1 MITLTFT
8 LYDENINEIKY
19 PVGVTPLDILVSS
32 IERERYEE
40 NIKGIP
46 GPIDYGF
53 DFKEREI
60 TLKFQMEHYHDTFD
74 FRLQRDE
81 LYNIFS
87 SHNHL
92 YVSDNLVPTRVIKLQ
107 VDGQFTP
114 ERYGYWY
121 STLEVTGKTTGLP
134 FWRTKYTTQDVE
146 TKGFEAIA
154 EQFGLADGLNIDYP
168 KYTFTE
174 NKFTV
179 WNGGNVTL
187 DPRNMPLKIK
197 LKHLLTDGNF
207 KLTNKTTGETFE
219 YYAPRTGNTV
229 DLDGVQA
236 FVGYQL
242 NRLRET
248 NRKYI
253 SIVPGINEIEYSG
266 GTMDDIQFDFPFY
279 FK

>member
-1 MITLTFT
+1 MIILTFT

-134 FWRTKYTTQDVE
+134 FWRTKWKTQELELEGYNADSD
-146 TKGFEAIA
+146 KFGF
-154 EQFGLADGLNIDYP
+154 ADNINLDYP
-168 KYTFTE
+168 NYTFTT
-174 NKFTV
+174 NSFYV
-179 WNGGNVTL
+179 WNGGNVTI
-187 DPRNMPLKIK
+187 DPRNMDLKIRLYQ
-197 LKHLLTDGNF
+197 LKTDGNF
-207 KLTNKTTGETFE
+207 KLTNHTTGETFE
-219 YYAPRTGNTV
+219 YLAPRTGNTV
-229 DLDGVQA
+229 DMDGVQA
-236 FVGYQL
+236 FVGMQA

-253 SIVPGINEIEYSG
+253 SLAPGLNKISYTGGEMIN
-266 GTMDDIQFDFPFY
+266 IQFDFPFY

>member
-60 TLKFQMEHYHDTFD
+60 TLKFQMEHFHDTFD

-174 NKFTV
+174 NKFIV

-197 LKHLLTDGNF
+197 LKHLLTNGNF

>member
-1 MITLTFT
+1 MPFT
-8 LYDENINEIKY
+8 IFDPNMNKIDY
-19 PVGVTPLDILVSS
+19 PVGVLPLDFLVSA
-32 IERERYEE
+32 IEKERYVE

-53 DFKEREI
+53 DYKDREV
-60 TLKFQMEHYHDTFD
+60 TLNFWLRHFHGEHDQK
-74 FRLQRDE
+74 LLKSE
-81 LYNIFS
+81 LYAMLDSQPYF
-87 SHNHL
+87 
-92 YVSDNLVPTRVIKLQ
+92 YVSDDRLPTRVLKLAI
-107 VDGQFTP
+107 DEPYLPDRINGSNI
-114 ERYGYWY
+114 
-121 STLEVTGKTTGLP
+121 STLEFKCQIIGLP
-134 FWRTKYTTQDVE
+134 FWRTKYTTQDIE

>member
-1 MITLTFT
+1 MPFT
-8 LYDENINEIKY
+8 IFDPNMNKIDY
-19 PVGVTPLDILVSS
+19 PVGVLPLDFLVSA
-32 IERERYEE
+32 IKKERYVE

-53 DFKEREI
+53 DYKDREV
-60 TLKFQMEHYHDTFD
+60 TLNFWLRHYHGEHDQK
-74 FRLQRDE
+74 LLKSE
-81 LYNIFS
+81 LYAMLDSQPYF
-87 SHNHL
+87 
-92 YVSDNLVPTRVIKLQ
+92 YVSDDRLPTRVLKLA
-107 VDGQFTP
+107 VDEPYLPDRINGSNI
-114 ERYGYWY
+114 
-121 STLEVTGKTTGLP
+121 STLEFKCQIIGLP

-197 LKHLLTDGNF
+197 IKHLLTDGNF

>member
-60 TLKFQMEHYHDTFD
+60 TLKFQMEHFHDTFD

-87 SHNHL
+87 NHNHL
-92 YVSDNLVPTRVIKLQ
+92 YVSDNLVSTRVIKLQ

-134 FWRTKYTTQDVE
+134 FWRTKYTTQDIE
-146 TKGFEAIA
+146 ALGFDAIA
-154 EQFGLADGLNIDYP
+154 EKFGMADGLNIDYP

>member
-1 MITLTFT
+1 MTFT

-92 YVSDNLVPTRVIKLQ
+92 YVSDDLVPTRVIKLQ

-134 FWRTKYTTQDVE
+134 FWRTKYTTQDIE

-197 LKHLLTDGNF
+197 IKHLLTDGNF

>member
-1 MITLTFT
+1 MTFT

-107 VDGQFTP
+107 VDSQFTP

-197 LKHLLTDGNF
+197 LKHLVTDGKF

-219 YYAPRTGNTV
+219 YYTPRTGNTV

-236 FVGYQL
+236 FVGYQA
-242 NRLRET
+242 NRLRQT

-266 GTMDDIQFDFPFY
+266 GTMDDIEFDFPFY
-279 FK
+279 YK

>member
-46 GPIDYGF
+46 GSIDYGF

-134 FWRTKYTTQDVE
+134 FWRTKYTTQDIE
-146 TKGFEAIA
+146 TKGFEATA

-179 WNGGNVTL
+179 WNGGNVIL

-197 LKHLLTDGNF
+197 LKHLVTDGKF

-242 NRLRET
+242 NRLRQT

>member
-1 MITLTFT
+1 MPFT
-8 LYDENINEIKY
+8 IFDPNMNKIDY
-19 PVGVTPLDILVSS
+19 PVGVLPLDFLVSA
-32 IERERYEE
+32 IEKERYVE

-53 DFKEREI
+53 DYKDREV
-60 TLKFQMEHYHDTFD
+60 TLNFWLRHFHGEHDQK
-74 FRLQRDE
+74 LLKSE
-81 LYNIFS
+81 LYAMLDSQPYF
-87 SHNHL
+87 
-92 YVSDNLVPTRVIKLQ
+92 YVSDDRLPTRVLKLA
-107 VDGQFTP
+107 VDEPYLPDRINGSNI
-114 ERYGYWY
+114 
-121 STLEVTGKTTGLP
+121 STLEFKCQIIGLP
-134 FWRTKYTTQDVE
+134 FWRTKYTTQDIE
-146 TKGFEAIA
+146 AKGFEAIA

-197 LKHLLTDGNF
+197 LKHLVTDGTF

-236 FVGYQL
+236 FVGYQA
-242 NRLRET
+242 NRLRQT

-253 SIVPGINEIEYSG
+253 SIVPGVNEIEYSG

>member
-197 LKHLLTDGNF
+197 IKHLLTDGNF

>member
-1 MITLTFT
+1 MPFT
-8 LYDENINEIKY
+8 IFDPNMKKIDY
-19 PVGVTPLDILVSS
+19 PVGVLPLDFLVSA
-32 IERERYEE
+32 IEKERYVE

-53 DFKEREI
+53 DYKDREV
-60 TLKFQMEHYHDTFD
+60 TLNFWLRHFHGEHDQK
-74 FRLQRDE
+74 LLKSE
-81 LYNIFS
+81 LYAMLDSQPYF
-87 SHNHL
+87 
-92 YVSDNLVPTRVIKLQ
+92 YVSDDRLPTRVLKLAI
-107 VDGQFTP
+107 DEPYLPDRINGSNI
-114 ERYGYWY
+114 
-121 STLEVTGKTTGLP
+121 STLEFKCQIIGLP

-236 FVGYQL
+236 FVGYQA

-266 GTMDDIQFDFPFY
+266 GTMDNIQFDFPLY
-279 FK
+279 YK

>member
-60 TLKFQMEHYHDTFD
+60 TLKFQMEHFHDTFD

-134 FWRTKYTTQDVE
+134 FWRTKYTTQDIE
-146 TKGFEAIA
+146 ALGFDAIA
-154 EQFGLADGLNIDYP
+154 EKFGMADGLNIDYP

-197 LKHLLTDGNF
+197 LKHLVTDGNF

>member
-1 MITLTFT
+1 MTFT
-8 LYDENINEIKY
+8 LYDENINKIEY
-19 PVGVTPLDILVSS
+19 PVGVTPLDISVSS
-32 IERERYEE
+32 IERDRYEE
-40 NIKGIP
+40 NVKGIP

-107 VDGQFTP
+107 VDSQFTP

-134 FWRTKYTTQDVE
+134 FWRTKYTTQDIE

-174 NKFTV
+174 NKFKV

-197 LKHLLTDGNF
+197 LKHLVTDGKF

-253 SIVPGINEIEYSG
+253 SIVPGINEIVYSG

>member
-1 MITLTFT
+1 MIILTFT
-8 LYDENINEIKY
+8 LYDENINEIEY

-134 FWRTKYTTQDVE
+134 FWRTKYTTQDIE
-146 TKGFEAIA
+146 K
-154 EQFGLADGLNIDYP
+154 
-168 KYTFTE
+168 K
-174 NKFTV
+174 
-179 WNGGNVTL
+179 
-187 DPRNMPLKIK
+187 
-197 LKHLLTDGNF
+197 
-207 KLTNKTTGETFE
+207 
-219 YYAPRTGNTV
+219 
-229 DLDGVQA
+229 DLM
-236 FVGYQL
+236 QL
-242 NRLRET
+242 PN
-248 NRKYI
+248 
-253 SIVPGINEIEYSG
+253 SSV
-266 GTMDDIQFDFPFY
+266 
-279 FK
+279 

>member
-1 MITLTFT
+1 MIILTFT
-8 LYDENINEIKY
+8 LYDENINEIEY

-154 EQFGLADGLNIDYP
+154 EQFGLADGLNVDYP
-168 KYTFTE
+168 KYTFTG

-187 DPRNMPLKIK
+187 DPRNMDLKIRLFR
-197 LKHLLTDGNF
+197 LKTDGNF
-207 KLTNKTTGETFE
+207 KLTNHTTGETFE
-219 YYAPRTGNTV
+219 YLASTTGNTI
-229 DLDGVQA
+229 DLEGIQA
-236 FVGYQL
+236 FKGMLQ

-253 SIVPGINEIEYSG
+253 SLVPGLNEISYTG
-266 GTMDDIQFDFPFY
+266 GEMINIQFDFPFY

>member
-134 FWRTKYTTQDVE
+134 FWRTKWKTQELELEGYNADSD
-146 TKGFEAIA
+146 KFGF
-154 EQFGLADGLNIDYP
+154 ADNINLDYP
-168 KYTFTE
+168 NYTFTT
-174 NKFTV
+174 NSFYV
-179 WNGGNVTL
+179 WNGGNVTI
-187 DPRNMPLKIK
+187 DPRNMDLKIRLYQ
-197 LKHLLTDGNF
+197 LKTDGNF
-207 KLTNKTTGETFE
+207 KLTNHTTGETFE
-219 YYAPRTGNTV
+219 YLAPRTGNTV
-229 DLDGVQA
+229 DMDGVQA
-236 FVGYQL
+236 FVGMQA

-253 SIVPGINEIEYSG
+253 SLAPGLNKISYTGGEMIN
-266 GTMDDIQFDFPFY
+266 IQFDFPFY

>member
-1 MITLTFT
+1 MPFT
-8 LYDENINEIKY
+8 IFDPNMNKIDY
-19 PVGVTPLDILVSS
+19 PVGVLPLDFLVSA
-32 IERERYEE
+32 IEKERYVE

-53 DFKEREI
+53 DYKDREV
-60 TLKFQMEHYHDTFD
+60 TLNFWLRHFHGEHDQK
-74 FRLQRDE
+74 LLKSE
-81 LYNIFS
+81 LYAMLDSQPYF
-87 SHNHL
+87 
-92 YVSDNLVPTRVIKLQ
+92 YVSDDRLPTRVLKLA
-107 VDGQFTP
+107 VDEPYLPDRINGSNI
-114 ERYGYWY
+114 
-121 STLEVTGKTTGLP
+121 STLEFKCQIIGLP

>member
-1 MITLTFT
+1 MPFT
-8 LYDENINEIKY
+8 IFDPNMNKIDY
-19 PVGVTPLDILVSS
+19 PVGVLPLDFLVSA
-32 IERERYEE
+32 IEKERYVE

-53 DFKEREI
+53 DYKDREV
-60 TLKFQMEHYHDTFD
+60 TLNFWLRHFHGEHDQK
-74 FRLQRDE
+74 LLKSE
-81 LYNIFS
+81 LYAMLDSQPYF
-87 SHNHL
+87 
-92 YVSDNLVPTRVIKLQ
+92 YVSDDRLPTRVLKLA
-107 VDGQFTP
+107 VDEPYLPDRINGSNI
-114 ERYGYWY
+114 
-121 STLEVTGKTTGLP
+121 STLEFKCQIIGLP
-134 FWRTKYTTQDVE
+134 FWRTKYTTQDIE
-146 TKGFEAIA
+146 ALGFDAIA
-154 EQFGLADGLNIDYP
+154 EKFGMADGLNIDYP

>member
-1 MITLTFT
+1 MPFT
-8 LYDENINEIKY
+8 IFDPNMNKIDY
-19 PVGVTPLDILVSS
+19 PVGVLPLDFLVSA
-32 IERERYEE
+32 IEKERYVE

-53 DFKEREI
+53 DYKDREV
-60 TLKFQMEHYHDTFD
+60 TLNFWLRHFHGEHDQK
-74 FRLQRDE
+74 LLKSE
-81 LYNIFS
+81 LYAMLDSQPYF
-87 SHNHL
+87 
-92 YVSDNLVPTRVIKLQ
+92 YVSDDQLPTRVLKLA
-107 VDGQFTP
+107 VDEPYLPDRINGSNI
-114 ERYGYWY
+114 
-121 STLEVTGKTTGLP
+121 STLEFKCQIIGLP

-179 WNGGNVTL
+179 WNGGNVIL

>member
-1 MITLTFT
+1 VITLTFT

-154 EQFGLADGLNIDYP
+154 EQFGLADGLNVDYP
-168 KYTFTE
+168 KYTFTG

-187 DPRNMPLKIK
+187 DPRNMDLKIRLFR
-197 LKHLLTDGNF
+197 LKTDGNF
-207 KLTNKTTGETFE
+207 KLTNHTTGETFE
-219 YYAPRTGNTV
+219 YLASTTGNTI
-229 DLDGVQA
+229 DLEGIQA
-236 FVGYQL
+236 FKGMLQ

-253 SIVPGINEIEYSG
+253 SLVPGLNEISYTG
-266 GTMDDIQFDFPFY
+266 GEMINIQFDFPFY

>member
-1 MITLTFT
+1 MIILTFT
-8 LYDENINEIKY
+8 LYDENINEIEY

-134 FWRTKYTTQDVE
+134 FWRTKYTTQDIQSTEYSAFVE
-146 TKGFEAIA
+146 KYGT
-154 EQFGLADGLNIDYP
+154 ADGINIDLPNYSFTDS
-168 KYTFTE
+168 TFS
-174 NKFTV
+174 V
-179 WNGGNVTL
+179 WNGGNVAI
-187 DPRNMPLKIK
+187 DPRNMPLSIMIYDVTSDNNFTVENLTTSEKFIAQRSLYK
-197 LKHLLTDGNF
+197 HSVNLKGAMFLL
-207 KLTNKTTGETFE
+207 NK
-219 YYAPRTGNTV
+219 
-229 DLDGVQA
+229 
-236 FVGYQL
+236 L
-242 NRLRET
+242 NRLRES
-248 NRKYI
+248 NRKFI
-253 SIVPGINEIEYSG
+253 SLAPGENKIKISNGSFKKIDFE
-266 GTMDDIQFDFPFY
+266 FPFFY
-279 FK
+279 K